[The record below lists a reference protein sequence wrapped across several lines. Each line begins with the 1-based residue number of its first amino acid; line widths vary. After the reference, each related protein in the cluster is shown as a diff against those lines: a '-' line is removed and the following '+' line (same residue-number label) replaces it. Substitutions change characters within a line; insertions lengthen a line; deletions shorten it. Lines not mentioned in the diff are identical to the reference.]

1 MFGRMKRMLDQAMDR
16 LEAKFE
22 GISDDDVDR
31 LIGAMREELVETKLR
46 IPELESLMTSQ
57 LRQADDEK
65 EKAEVADRRARKA
78 EEIGDAET
86 VEVARRFEAQHRQ
99 RMEVLVMKAE
109 ATRAELLQHRDEVE
123 QMTAQ
128 LKEAIAR
135 RDSLGIQARRAKAVE
150 GRASSY
156 DAADAFDRMA
166 ERVEGA
172 ADLDD
177 ATREVDE
184 ALDPLLDERFK
195 RDPTLDRAQR
205 EADAERMLREL
216 KRRMGQEGP

>member
-1 MFGRMKRMLDQAMDR
+1 MFDRMKRMLDQAMDR

-46 IPELESLMTSQ
+46 IPELEALMKSQ
-57 LRQADDEK
+57 LRQADEEK

-150 GRASSY
+150 GRASRY

-195 RDPTLDRAQR
+195 RDPTLDRAHR
-205 EADAERMLREL
+205 EAEAERMLREL
-216 KRRMGQEGP
+216 KRRMGQEGS